1 MLTTDG
7 SLDLLWTW
15 AGSDPVLWRI
25 MVSTDGGVT
34 WSVFD
39 TSAGV
44 TREYDGVDA
53 GKDYKIEGVDG
64 SGNQVTDFSNVV
76 ST

>member
-1 MLTTDG
+1 
-7 SLDLLWTW
+7 
-15 AGSDPVLWRI
+15 